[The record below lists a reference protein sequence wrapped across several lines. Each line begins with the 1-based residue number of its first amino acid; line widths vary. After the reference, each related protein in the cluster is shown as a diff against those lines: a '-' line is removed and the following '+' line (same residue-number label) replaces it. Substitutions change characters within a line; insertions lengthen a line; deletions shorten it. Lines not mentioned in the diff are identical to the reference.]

1 MAQPDPSHM
10 IDGRGFTIRSP
21 KRDKSS
27 NTGRAA
33 WYPYYAGYSP
43 SFVED
48 SIDFAQ
54 GVGPVSCILD
64 PWNGS
69 GTTPQVAQ
77 SRRIPADGFD
87 LNPAMVLVA
96 KAKTLPSNVRGS
108 LLSLLDD
115 ICLKANTL
123 HGASSDDPLTAWVS
137 EHSAGAIRSIDK
149 AIFMLLVKSTGY
161 TPIGKLQSLADI
173 SALASFFYLALFRSF
188 RTVLKPFVGSNPT
201 WIWRPHTKDRLLD
214 IPCGDITNS
223 FREQL
228 LSIYATL
235 ATESTVNPSASEVT
249 SSVDIARSGNLPLAD
264 ATFDLVV
271 SSPPYCTRIDY
282 AVKTSP
288 ELAVLGIDQRSFRS
302 MRDEMIGTPT
312 IADTPASSSAEWGVS
327 CERLLDCISCHP
339 ARASRSYYWKT
350 YVQYFSGLFRSL
362 KEIKRV
368 LRMSGLCFLVVQD
381 SYYKELH
388 VDLAR
393 ITDEMATGLG
403 FELNQRF
410 DFETS
415 RAMVGLNTASR
426 GYNNAQVHTESVL
439 VWKRM

>member
-1 MAQPDPSHM
+1 M
-10 IDGRGFTIRSP
+10 IAGQGFAVRNP
-21 KRDKSS
+21 KRDKLS
-27 NTGRAA
+27 NSGRAA

-43 SFVED
+43 GFVED

-54 GVGPVSCILD
+54 ALGSVSCILD

-69 GTTPQVAQ
+69 GTTTQVAQ
-77 SRRIPADGFD
+77 SRHIPADGFD

-96 KAKTLPSNVRGS
+96 KAKTLPNNVQGS

-115 ICLKANTL
+115 ICLKASTL
-123 HGASSDDPLTAWVS
+123 RGVSSEDPLTTWLS
-137 EHSAGAIRSIDK
+137 ERSAGAIRSIDK
-149 AIFMLLVKSTGY
+149 AIFMLLVNGTGY

-201 WIWRPHTKDRLLD
+201 WIRRPHAKDRLLD
-214 IPCGDITNS
+214 IPRREITRS

-228 LSIYATL
+228 MFMYATL
-235 ATESTVNPSASEVT
+235 VSESAANPSSNAIK
-249 SSVDIARSGNLPLAD
+249 SSVEIARSGNLPVAD
-264 ATFDLVV
+264 AKFDLVV

-288 ELAVLGIDQRSFRS
+288 ELAILGIDQPSFRS
-302 MRDEMIGTPT
+302 IRDEMIGTPT
-312 IADTPASSSAEWGVS
+312 IADTPASACADWGAS
-327 CERLLDCISCHP
+327 CERLLDRISHHS
-339 ARASRSYYWKT
+339 ARASKSYYWKT
-350 YVQYFSGLFRSL
+350 YVQYFGGLFRSL
-362 KEIKRV
+362 KEIRRV

-388 VDLAR
+388 VDLAG
-393 ITDEMATGLG
+393 ITNEMAAGLG
-403 FELNQRF
+403 FQLNKRF

-439 VWKRM
+439 IWKRM

>member
-1 MAQPDPSHM
+1 M
-10 IDGRGFTIRSP
+10 IASRGLTIRSP

-33 WYPYYAGYSP
+33 WYPYYASYCPG
-43 SFVED
+43 FVED

-54 GVGPVSCILD
+54 EVGSVSCILD

-69 GTTPQVAQ
+69 GTTTQVAQ
-77 SRRIPADGFD
+77 SRYIPAEGFD

-115 ICLKANTL
+115 ICLKASTL
-123 HGASSDDPLTAWVS
+123 RGAVPDDPLTTWVS
-137 EHSAGAIRSIDK
+137 EQSAGAIRSIDK
-149 AIFMLLVKSTGY
+149 AIFMLLVNSAEY
-161 TPIGKLQSLADI
+161 MPIGVLQSLADV

-201 WIWRPHTKDRLLD
+201 WIRRPHTKDRLLD
-214 IPCGDITNS
+214 IPCSEITRS
-223 FREQL
+223 FREEV
-228 LSIYATL
+228 LSMYRTL
-235 ATESTVNPSASEVT
+235 ATESTANPIIVKSA
-249 SSVDIARSGNLPLAD
+249 VDVARSGSLPVSD
-264 ATFDLVV
+264 AAFDLVV

-288 ELAVLGIDQRSFRS
+288 ELAILGIDPQSFRS
-302 MRDEMIGTPT
+302 MRNEMIGTPT
-312 IADTPASSSAEWGVS
+312 IADTPTSSCADWGTS
-327 CERLLDCISCHP
+327 CELLLDRISRHP
-339 ARASRSYYWKT
+339 ARASKSYYWKT
-350 YVQYFSGLFRSL
+350 YVQYFCGLFRSL

-388 VDLAR
+388 VDLAG
-393 ITDEMATGLG
+393 ITNEMASGLG
-403 FELNQRF
+403 FQLNRRF

-426 GYNNAQVHTESVL
+426 GYNNAHVHTESVL
-439 VWKRM
+439 VWKRA